1 MAVSKE
7 MMMAIF
13 RGPLPRRT
21 VLRGATAAVALPFLQ
36 AMTPPSASTAA
47 RERPR
52 KPRLLAI
59 EMVHGAGGSTAYGR
73 SRNLWSPEGE
83 GRDFVFTPSLAALA
97 PFREQVTIVSN
108 TDLRP
113 AGSLSPAE
121 DGDGVDHAR
130 SSAVFLTGA
139 HPARNIEGKV
149 LAGPS
154 IDQIFARSLRGQ
166 TRISSLELTVEDLGE
181 PPGPVW
187 PQGYSPA
194 YRHAISWI
202 DARTP
207 AMPEV
212 SPGKVFAR
220 LFGAVP
226 ADAAQGGSVLDAMID
241 PARKL
246 HGDLAGEDRHR
257 LAAHLQDIRDL
268 ERSIHDFAGMKRA
281 ASNGEAG
288 GPLSFPDH
296 VRILGELTRL
306 AFAADLTR
314 VATIKLGLDRNQ
326 RIYPESGVM
335 TPFHTASHHRQEP
348 EQIEAFTRL
357 NAFHV
362 AQVADLIGR
371 FDRTGDGE
379 ASLLQRSLVLYG
391 SPMGDSH
398 VHAHSYLP
406 VFLAGR
412 ADGAIEGGR
421 HVVCAPGTPFADLL
435 RTIVAR
441 LDAPV
446 GRIGDSV
453 GLVPV

>member
-1 MAVSKE
+1 
-7 MMMAIF
+7 MAIF
-13 RGPLPRRT
+13 RGALPRRAM
-21 VLRGATAAVALPFLQ
+21 LRGATVTVALPFMQ
-36 AMTPPSASTAA
+36 AMAPLSASAAA
-47 RERPR
+47 RDRPR
-52 KPRLLAI
+52 VPRLLAI

-73 SRNLWSPEGE
+73 SRNLWSPERE
-83 GRDFVFTPSLAALA
+83 GRGFAFTPSLAALA

-108 TDLRP
+108 TELRP

-130 SSAVFLTGA
+130 SSAAFLTGA
-139 HPARNIEGKV
+139 HPVRSVEGKIH
-149 LAGPS
+149 AGAS
-154 IDQIFARSLRGQ
+154 IDQIFARSVRGK
-166 TRISSLELTVEDLGE
+166 TPIGSLELTVEDLDE
-181 PPGPVW
+181 PSDPIW
-187 PQGYSPA
+187 PQGYGAA

-207 AMPEV
+207 ATPEV

-220 LFGAVP
+220 LFGAFSP
-226 ADAAQGGSVLDAMID
+226 GSATQDGSVLDAVID
-241 PARKL
+241 PVRKL
-246 HGDLAGEDRHR
+246 QGDLAGEDRHR

-268 ERSIHDFAGMKRA
+268 ERSIRDFEDAKRVA
-281 ASNGEAG
+281 ASAETGD
-288 GPLSFPDH
+288 PPSFPDH

-306 AFAADLTR
+306 AFAGDLTR
-314 VATIKLGLDRNQ
+314 VATLKLGLDRNQ

-348 EQIEAFTRL
+348 ERIEAFTRL

-362 AQVADLIGR
+362 AQIADLIGR
-371 FDRTGDGE
+371 LDRTGDGE

-398 VHAHSYLP
+398 VHAHSHLP

-412 ADGAIEGGR
+412 ADGAMEGGR
-421 HVVCAPGTPFADLL
+421 HVVCAPGTPFANLL
-435 RTIVAR
+435 RTTLAL

-446 GRIGDSV
+446 KQIGDSV

>member
-1 MAVSKE
+1 
-7 MMMAIF
+7 MAIF
-13 RGPLPRRT
+13 RGALPRRAM
-21 VLRGATAAVALPFLQ
+21 LRGATVTVALPFLQ
-36 AMTPPSASTAA
+36 AMAPLSASAAA
-47 RERPR
+47 RGRLR
-52 KPRLLAI
+52 MPRLLAI

-73 SRNLWSPEGE
+73 SRNLWSPERE
-83 GRDFVFTPSLAALA
+83 GRGFAFTLSLAALA

-108 TDLRP
+108 TELRP

-130 SSAVFLTGA
+130 SSAAFLTGA
-139 HPARNIEGKV
+139 HPVRSVEGKIH
-149 LAGPS
+149 AGAS
-154 IDQIFARSLRGQ
+154 IDQIFARSVRGK
-166 TRISSLELTVEDLGE
+166 TPIGSLELTVEDLGE
-181 PPGPVW
+181 PSDPIW
-187 PQGYSPA
+187 PQGYGAA

-207 AMPEV
+207 ATPEV

-220 LFGAVP
+220 LFGAFSP
-226 ADAAQGGSVLDAMID
+226 GSATQGGSVLDAVID

-246 HGDLAGEDRHR
+246 QGDLAGEDRHR

-268 ERSIHDFAGMKRA
+268 ERSIRDFEDAKRVA
-281 ASNGEAG
+281 TSAQTGD
-288 GPLSFPDH
+288 PPSFPDH
-296 VRILGELTRL
+296 VRILGDLTRL
-306 AFAADLTR
+306 AFAGDLTR
-314 VATIKLGLDRNQ
+314 VATLKLGLDRNQ

-348 EQIEAFTRL
+348 ERIEAFTRL

-362 AQVADLIGR
+362 AQIADLIGR
-371 FDRTGDGE
+371 LDRTGDGE

-398 VHAHSYLP
+398 VHAHSHLP

-412 ADGAIEGGR
+412 ADGAMEGGR
-421 HVVCAPGTPFADLL
+421 HVVCAPGTPFANLL
-435 RTIVAR
+435 RTTLAL

-446 GRIGDSV
+446 KQIGDSV

>member
-1 MAVSKE
+1 
-7 MMMAIF
+7 MAIS
-13 RGPLPRRT
+13 RGALPRRT
-21 VLRGATAAVALPFLQ
+21 ILRGATVAMGLPLLQ
-36 AMTPPSASTAA
+36 AMAPLSASTAA
-47 RERPR
+47 RSRSR
-52 KPRLLAI
+52 RPRLLAI
-59 EMVHGAGGSTAYGR
+59 EMVHGAGGSTEYGR
-73 SRNLWSPEGE
+73 SRNLWSPESE
-83 GRDFVFTPSLAALA
+83 GRDFAFTPSLAALA
-97 PFREQVTIVSN
+97 PFRDHVTIVSN

-113 AGSLSPAE
+113 AGSLSPTE

-130 SSAVFLTGA
+130 SSAAFLTGA
-139 HPARNIEGKV
+139 HPERNVEGKIH
-149 LAGPS
+149 AGPS

-166 TRISSLELTVEDLGE
+166 TRIGSLELTVEDLGE
-181 PPGPVW
+181 PPGPIW

-212 SPGKVFAR
+212 SPGRVFTR
-220 LFGAVP
+220 LFGAIP
-226 ADAAQGGSVLDAMID
+226 GGAAQGGSVLDAVID
-241 PARKL
+241 PVRKL
-246 HGDLAGEDRHR
+246 QSDLAGEDRHR
-257 LAAHLQDIRDL
+257 LAGHLQDIRDL
-268 ERSIHDFAGMKRA
+268 ERSIHDFERKRA
-281 ASNGEAG
+281 AASGETG
-288 GPLSFPDH
+288 DPPSFPDH
-296 VRILGELTRL
+296 VRILGELIRL

-348 EQIEAFTRL
+348 EQIEAFARL

-362 AQVADLIGR
+362 AQIADLIGR
-371 FDRTGDGE
+371 FDRTGDGG
-379 ASLLQRSLVLYG
+379 ASLLQRSVVLYG

-398 VHAHSYLP
+398 VHAHSHLP
-406 VFLAGR
+406 VFLAGH

-435 RTIVAR
+435 RTVMAR

-446 GRIGDSV
+446 SRIGDSV